1 MSTVRA
7 LIYDHN
13 LQAAREFQDGDTL
26 YGVNSS
32 SSNVSLIS
40 GFSLVNGELS
50 VTYQAPV
57 VVSLVNG
64 EFLVSY
70 NV

>member
-7 LIYDHN
+7 LVYDHSLN
-13 LQAAREFQDGDTL
+13 ATREFRDGDSL
-26 YGVNSS
+26 YGVSGG
-32 SSNVSLIS
+32 SNVSLIS
-40 GFSLVNGELS
+40 GFSLSNGELS
-50 VTYQAPV
+50 VTYQAPI

-70 NV
+70 NA